1 MVTDM
6 TTGDPIRRIL
16 RFFIPV
22 LLGNLLQ
29 QFYSMADSA
38 IVSRYLGVEAFAGV
52 RLPFV
57 SFGIAAHRI
66 CSKSL
71 SVMFSGL

>member
-1 MVTDM
+1 MMVTDM

-52 RLPFV
+52 SATGALNFLILGLAL
-57 SFGIAAHRI
+57 GI
-66 CSKSL
+66 
-71 SVMFSGL
+71 